1 MIELSAAEIS
11 EVVSGR
17 LRGVEDPAGLRV
29 TVADTDSRQFG
40 EGSSNGPGPGLFIA
54 KPGETTDGH
63 RFIDAALEA
72 GAVLVLAQRVT
83 DDATGSPHPA
93 VIVDDVV
100 EAMGLLAAEIVTR
113 IRAHSPTTVIGITG
127 SAGKTTTKDLLRQL
141 LTPEGPTVAP
151 QGSYNGEVGVPLT
164 IFTAPLHTR
173 FLIVEM
179 GADAPGNIRYLA
191 QMVRPDIGVVL
202 MVGSAH
208 AGKFGGADKI
218 AAVKGELAEA
228 IAPDGAVILND
239 DDPQVRSMAARAVAP
254 ITWFGTSAGESS
266 SAESAEASSRSG
278 EGSSLGGE
286 AGAQEARRVTASEV
300 ALDESGHPHFT
311 LRVRQ
316 GAGDEEAPVRSGLT
330 GTHHVTNLLAAAA
343 AARQLGVSTQEI
355 ARRLDGLGPGSRWR
369 MQRTERAD
377 GVTVINDAYNA
388 NPESMREALRTLAM
402 ITRPT
407 GRRSV
412 AVLGPMLELGAEAIP
427 RHTQLGE
434 TAVRLNI
441 GKLVVVGDEAYSLYR
456 GAIAEGSWGSE
467 VHWVPDVEAAEAY
480 LEDEIRPGDVV
491 LLKSSNGAGLG
502 HLGDAIAAK
511 AAAAPGAP
519 HTRETPEVTETTQM
533 TTRQTSEAG
542 ADTAEKRGTQ

>member
-17 LRGVEDPAGLRV
+17 LRGLEDPAGLCV

-72 GAVLVLAQRVT
+72 GAVLVLAQRDT
-83 DDATGSPHPA
+83 DDASGSPHPA

-179 GADAPGNIRYLA
+179 GADAPGNIRDLA

-254 ITWFGTSAGESS
+254 VTWFGTSAAENSS
-266 SAESAEASSRSG
+266 DDHAETSSH
-278 EGSSLGGE
+278 GGE
-286 AGAQEARRVTASEV
+286 AAAQGAQWVTASEV

-316 GAGDEEAPVRSGLT
+316 GSRDEEASVRSGLT

-343 AARQLGVSTQEI
+343 AAHQLGVSTQAI

-511 AAAAPGAP
+511 AAAVPDAP
-519 HTRETPEVTETTQM
+519 HTTETPEVTETTQM